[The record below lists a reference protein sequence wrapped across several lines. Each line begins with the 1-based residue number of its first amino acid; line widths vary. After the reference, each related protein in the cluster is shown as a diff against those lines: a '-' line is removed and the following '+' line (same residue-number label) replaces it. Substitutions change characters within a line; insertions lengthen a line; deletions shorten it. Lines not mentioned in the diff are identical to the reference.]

1 MRVLATDVRSDRVVV
16 LEGSSFAG
24 GVTSLLGTVLG
35 DEVVVLGVEGV
46 LGL

>member
-24 GVTSLLGTVLG
+24 GVTSRLGMVLG
-35 DEVVVLGVEGV
+35 GRVVLGVVGV
-46 LGL
+46 IGR